1 MENPRWS
8 VRSALALIAFTWMAG
23 AAVQPA
29 AAQAAAAAPTLRTW
43 TATDG
48 RSFQGVLLGIVEGKA
63 RVARADGQEFLLAPA
78 SLSAADQEVIR
89 SFLQK
94 IPPPPPVVT
103 GGMLAGYDPS
113 KADFTSTW
121 PREVNV
127 PEDSKITVIEEDKA
141 NNKYIY
147 ESPHF
152 RFECDVLLR
161 SALLAKLATMFEV
174 SYAAHQTIPLG
185 NRRTRTTGAKKFR
198 AMLFEKVEDYRKA
211 GGPAN
216 SAGVYMGETD
226 AFMVP
231 LDSLG
236 VKKSGSAYTYD
247 SKGDFHTLFHEI
259 THQLWADYE
268 MKAGIWMVEG
278 FAEYM
283 ALMPFRGNRITLT
296 QGRAEIPDYAMA
308 YGKGGDG
315 GRALGKEF
323 TMPRLEKFMT
333 MDQPE
338 FYKNMNSNYGCGLL
352 LIYYFAELDG
362 ARDGKLLRDCFK
374 AMHDGARGEEA
385 RKVLLNGRT
394 YDELQAQFAVAMRKC
409 GAKITFK

>member
-1 MENPRWS
+1 MENSCGPCRA
-8 VRSALALIAFTWMAG
+8 ALALVTLGWLASGVLTP
-23 AAVQPA
+23 V
-29 AAQAAAAAPTLRTW
+29 AAQGAPSASLSRTW
-43 TATDG
+43 TAADG
-48 RSFQGVLLGIVEGKA
+48 RSFQGVLLGVTDGKA
-63 RVARADGQEFLLAPA
+63 RVARADGQQFVLAPET
-78 SLSAADQEVIR
+78 LSAADQAFIR
-89 SFLQK
+89 EFVSQAPK
-94 IPPPPPVVT
+94 AAPVVS

-121 PREVNV
+121 PREVDV
-127 PEDSKITVIEEDKA
+127 PEDSKITVIEENEA
-141 NNKYIY
+141 TNKYIY

-152 RFECDVLLR
+152 RFECDALLR
-161 SALLAKLATMFEV
+161 SALLSKLATMFEV
-174 SYAAHQTIPLG
+174 SYAAHREIPLG
-185 NRRTRTTGAKKFR
+185 NRRTRTTGTKKFR
-198 AMLFEKVEDYRKA
+198 ALLFETVEDYRKA

-216 SAGVYMGETD
+216 SAGVYMGEND

-259 THQLWADYE
+259 THQLWADYD

-296 QGRAEIPDYAMA
+296 QGRAEIPDYALA

-323 TMPRLEKFMT
+323 SMPHLEEFMA
-333 MDQPE
+333 MDQPT
-338 FYKNMNSNYGCGLL
+338 FYKNMNANYGCGLL
-352 LIYYFAELDG
+352 LVYYFAELDG

-374 AMHDGARGEEA
+374 AMHAGARGEEA
-385 RKVLLNGRT
+385 RKVLLNGRS
-394 YDELQAQFAVAMRKC
+394 YAELESQFAAAMRKC
-409 GAKITFK
+409 GAKVTFK